1 MKSDEA
7 RKLFRSGAN
16 CAQAVFCAFRDE
28 CGFSSEQAMRV
39 GSSFGGGMGRLR
51 EVCGAVTGMFLVSG
65 MVEGPENAD
74 SKALKDQQYK
84 RVQSLAKAFKAQ
96 TGSLICRELLG
107 LPAGPNSPVSQDR
120 TAEYYAKRPCEV
132 MVGLAAE
139 ILEQHLRQ
147 RKVDLANSI
156 AHSSTQEEG
165 VRHE

>member
-16 CAQAVFCAFRDE
+16 CAQAVVCAFRDE
-28 CGFSSEQAMRV
+28 CGLSSEQAMRLS
-39 GSSFGGGMGRLR
+39 SSFGAGMGRLR

-84 RVQSLAKAFKAQ
+84 RVQALAKAFKAQ

-107 LPAGPNSPVSQDR
+107 LPAGPNSPVSEPR
-120 TAEYYAKRPCEV
+120 TADYYARRPCEA
-132 MVGLAAE
+132 MVALAAE
-139 ILEQHLRQ
+139 ILEQHLSQ
-147 RKVDLANSI
+147 IKTDLPNSTTC
-156 AHSSTQEEG
+156 SLTQEEG
-165 VRHE
+165 VHHE